1 MKLQSIFFIS
11 TLALTACGGNNNQQT
26 KQESNHPG
34 MSKGKAI
41 FVANCMQCHKM
52 NDKSIGPALAGSMQ
66 RWDNDTSRIAKFIR
80 NSQESISLGDSR
92 AKQVYEENN
101 KSPMPSMP
109 HLTDN
114 DINALI
120 DYINK
125 GVE

>member
-1 MKLQSIFFIS
+1 MKLQSILFIS
-11 TLALTACGGNNNQQT
+11 TLTLTACGGNNNQQT

-52 NDKSIGPALAGSMQ
+52 NDKSIGPALVGSMQ

-80 NSQESISLGDSR
+80 NSQESISLGDAR

-101 KSPMPSMP
+101 KSPMPPMP

>member
-1 MKLQSIFFIS
+1 
-11 TLALTACGGNNNQQT
+11 
-26 KQESNHPG
+26 

-80 NSQESISLGDSR
+80 NSQESISLGDAR

-101 KSPMPSMP
+101 KSPMPPMP

>member
-1 MKLQSIFFIS
+1 MMLSIAV
-11 TLALTACGGNNNQQT
+11 LASCGGSNE
-26 KQESNHPG
+26 QEEKKEENHPG

-52 NDKSIGPALAGSMQ
+52 NTKSIGPALAGSMQ
-66 RWDNDTSRIAKFIR
+66 RWNNDTVRIGKFVR
-80 NSQESISLGDSR
+80 NSNELISLGDPR

-101 KSPMPSMP
+101 KSPMPPMP

-114 DINALI
+114 DINELI

>member
-1 MKLQSIFFIS
+1 MKPKILFITS
-11 TLALTACGGNNNQQT
+11 TIILASCGGSDEQT
-26 KQESNHPG
+26 TQKANHPG

-66 RWDNDTSRIAKFIR
+66 RWNNDTSRMAKFIR
-80 NSQESISLGDSR
+80 NSQESISLGDAR

-101 KSPMPSMP
+101 KSPMPPMP

-114 DINALI
+114 DINELI